1 MNYSSQ
7 YSTYLFSIAR
17 IGETVT
23 FSLSIERE
31 DNTHPDYDITLSVV
45 ISQPVEDIINVLFDP
60 AMVTSNTPFPGGINT
75 TLTLDQLSYTMNF
88 PSLIL
93 EFDGVVGELGGIE
106 QPVQLSGYIE
116 YQSNPSNGRTYSE
129 PIAFPDLYIR
139 DLDFNFS
146 LLSTSLNLTDGPLV
160 VVNEVTVCRAQFRNI
175 VGPSANLNLL
185 VELNDVHMNITD
197 AEIVHIG

>member
-7 YSTYLFSIAR
+7 YNTHLFRIVQ
-17 IGETVT
+17 IGETITYSV
-23 FSLSIERE
+23 SIERA
-31 DNTHPDYDITLSVV
+31 DNTHPDYNITLLVV
-45 ISQPVEDIINVLFDP
+45 ISLPVEDIINVFFDP
-60 AMVTSNTPFPGGINT
+60 AMVTSNTSFPGGINS

-88 PSLIL
+88 PRLIL

-116 YQSNPSNGRTYSE
+116 YQSNPSNGRAYSE

-139 DLDFNFS
+139 DLNFSFS
-146 LLSTSLNLTDGPLV
+146 LLSTSFGLTEGSQV
-160 VVNEVTVCRAQFRNI
+160 VVNEVTVYRAHFSNI
-175 VGPSANLNLL
+175 IGPSANLSLL
-185 VELNDVHMNITD
+185 VEVDGVYMNITD

>member
-1 MNYSSQ
+1 MSHYSAH
-7 YSTYLFSIAR
+7 LFSIAR
-17 IGETVT
+17 IGETIT

-45 ISQPVEDIINVLFDP
+45 ISLPVEDIINVIFDP
-60 AMVTSNTPFPGGINT
+60 AMVISNISFPGGINA
-75 TLTLDQLSYTMNF
+75 TLALDQLSYSMNF
-88 PSLIL
+88 PRLIFG
-93 EFDGVVGELGGIE
+93 FDGIVGELGGIK
-106 QPVQLSGYIE
+106 QPVRLSGYIE
-116 YQSNPSNGRTYSE
+116 YQSDPSNGHMYSE
-129 PIAFPDLYIR
+129 FIAFPDLYIR

-146 LLSTSLNLTDGPLV
+146 LLSTSLDLTDGPLV
-160 VVNEVTVCRAQFRNI
+160 VVNEVSVCRAQFRNI